1 MGASTSDVFY
11 VYTSGFFCYSVDMP
25 YRSIPLA
32 TGEYYHVYNR
42 GVAQQPV
49 YLLKKDYQ
57 RFLLSLEFYLHKDYP
72 FKLSNLLQLSDDVR
86 GSVLSE
92 LVKKNNKFVEI
103 TAFCLMPNH
112 FHLLLQQKT
121 EGGISKFMKL
131 ITDSYTRY
139 FNTRHDRVGPLFQG
153 QFKAVH
159 VSKNEQLVHLSRYI
173 HLNPLVSFVVRDE
186 KFLNYPWS
194 SLGFYS
200 KKEQGMVEPDIVLGQ
215 FRSAR
220 QYLKFVL
227 DQKDYGRKLEQ
238 IKHLV
243 LE

>member
-1 MGASTSDVFY
+1 
-11 VYTSGFFCYSVDMP
+11 MP
-25 YRSIPLA
+25 YRITPLVNN
-32 TGEYYHVYNR
+32 EYYHIYNR
-42 GVAQQPV
+42 GVASQPV
-49 YLLKKDYQ
+49 YLIKNDYE
-57 RFLLSLEFYLHKDYP
+57 RFISCLNFYLYVNFP
-72 FKLSNLLQLSDDVR
+72 FKLSTLLQLTQEER
-86 GSVLSE
+86 GKVLSG
-92 LVKKNNKFVEI
+92 LADTKVRFVELI
-103 TAFCLMPNH
+103 AFCLMPNH
-112 FHLLLQQKT
+112 FHLLIRQET
-121 EGGISKFMKL
+121 EGGISKFLKL

-139 FNTRHDRVGPLFQG
+139 FNIRHDRVGPLFQG
-153 QFKAVH
+153 AFKAVH
-159 VSKNEQLVHLSRYI
+159 VGSNEQLLHLSRYI